1 MPHELFCAQF
11 AEKYGKVFSLSLF
24 GGRIVVINGY
34 KLVREALV
42 EKGQD
47 YTDRPFIPLVQ
58 DFGGN
63 KGIVLSNG
71 HQWKQLRRFTLHTL
85 RNFGLGKK
93 NLEPSILQ
101 ECQYLTEALAT
112 QQGKRFDEQ
121 SLINKAVS
129 NIICC
134 LVFGERFEYSDKQY
148 QCILQD
154 FSELTYLEGSLGAQI
169 YNTMPG
175 LMKWLPGTHQRMFAL
190 VRNIFDYAKIKIK
203 EHTESLDPLSPR
215 DYIDSFLIE
224 LGENEDK
231 DSAFDLEHLCF
242 CTIDLFGA
250 GTETTTTTLHWGLLY
265 MIHYPHIQDKVH
277 AEIDAVVGS
286 SRQPSITDRENMPYT
301 DAVIHEIQRLGDIL
315 PLNVARMASKDTTLN
330 NYTIP
335 KARRPLLP
343 AGCLRFKE
351 LGHLTVEPAPLFLIG
366 SNLTV
371 YCHVK
376 SCHHRFKISLELNGE
391 TVKDWKEVNCR
402 TVMFSLTNV
411 RTPQSI
417 VLCKLKSPNLSNIVN
432 GLDLHGGLPPE
443 KPESITCET
452 TRASGA
458 IDCSWK
464 SGPETYLSKTYNVS
478 VYGENGTRIHL
489 DQVQDAEKIAIPRG
503 IVDKNTVYQLVITAF
518 NHFGASQ
525 SDPFS
530 LCVQDIV
537 IPDTPHIAH
546 IEFVNGPIAAVL
558 QWTTNDSS
566 VNLIPHVRLCTHNG
580 PWEEREETE
589 LSKGLIRVDDLRPLT
604 EYEFQIRTC
613 NSSAGLMPGSTSGKT
628 RSISAVACVEDV
640 QQPADGDRFLEGV
653 SGPVLGELAPAANGS
668 AVLVSWSWPGTKQWP
683 TSGGEPLHY
692 VVEWMR
698 VPGTELQWQM
708 LDEKQNSTS
717 ITGLT
722 AGVRY
727 NISVYAVTTGGVSAP
742 SSGLVYSKEQKPAS
756 GPNLSALV
764 HEAGRMLIMWDELPV
779 DQRRGFITNYTL
791 YVQTLEH
798 SNTVSM
804 RVMLS
809 GSGPRQMWLDCPE
822 GALALRLTAS
832 TSAGEGPQGR
842 RITSQPAAAEAGLV
856 IAVVFIITLF
866 VSIIANLMCWSCVR
880 ERMKQMCIS
889 CGPGCLVEN
898 LPKPENSNA
907 IRLLKQQDRREP
919 LFLSTDSDPLL
930 SSITLISWEERD
942 DVYPSIHVE
951 VSQPGLGQ
959 PTSETPVQAS
969 DTGTMLVDRQLEHG
983 SYKPQIA
990 MLASKCEEVKETEEE
1005 PRDIPANGE
1014 EDIFSSVIGGFLGG
1028 LQTSVEV
1035 DFSDSPLSLSSVGGL
1050 LWPKTPETI
1059 DVLSRGFTVGMRATE
1074 SAVQADCPSLELH
1087 QGDVPTPDMAD
1098 RCLSQNAAGPTLAG
1112 GYFPQVAAVC
1122 SITLCDAQR

>member
-1 MPHELFCAQF
+1 MNPSCSIWRSTIILLLN
-11 AEKYGKVFSLSLF
+11 FS
-24 GGRIVVINGY
+24 
-34 KLVREALV
+34 
-42 EKGQD
+42 
-47 YTDRPFIPLVQ
+47 
-58 DFGGN
+58 
-63 KGIVLSNG
+63 
-71 HQWKQLRRFTLHTL
+71 
-85 RNFGLGKK
+85 
-93 NLEPSILQ
+93 
-101 ECQYLTEALAT
+101 
-112 QQGKRFDEQ
+112 
-121 SLINKAVS
+121 
-129 NIICC
+129 
-134 LVFGERFEYSDKQY
+134 
-148 QCILQD
+148 
-154 FSELTYLEGSLGAQI
+154 
-169 YNTMPG
+169 
-175 LMKWLPGTHQRMFAL
+175 
-190 VRNIFDYAKIKIK
+190 
-203 EHTESLDPLSPR
+203 
-215 DYIDSFLIE
+215 
-224 LGENEDK
+224 
-231 DSAFDLEHLCF
+231 
-242 CTIDLFGA
+242 
-250 GTETTTTTLHWGLLY
+250 
-265 MIHYPHIQDKVH
+265 IQ
-277 AEIDAVVGS
+277 
-286 SRQPSITDRENMPYT
+286 
-301 DAVIHEIQRLGDIL
+301 
-315 PLNVARMASKDTTLN
+315 
-330 NYTIP
+330 
-335 KARRPLLP
+335 RRPLLP

-566 VNLIPHVRLCTHNG
+566 VNLIPHVRLCTPNG

-628 RSISAVACVEDV
+628 RFCSKWSPSVTGTSPGIGPSQQLHVWRMFSSRRMVIVFWKPPPPEDHSGEVQEYKIFLANDQKEEVTCPATLSQWSVHVPAEGQAVSISAVTSYGSTP
-640 QQPADGDRFLEGV
+640 PADVPLRHSGV

-907 IRLLKQQDRREP
+907 IRLLKQDRREP

-959 PTSETPVQAS
+959 PTPETPVQAS